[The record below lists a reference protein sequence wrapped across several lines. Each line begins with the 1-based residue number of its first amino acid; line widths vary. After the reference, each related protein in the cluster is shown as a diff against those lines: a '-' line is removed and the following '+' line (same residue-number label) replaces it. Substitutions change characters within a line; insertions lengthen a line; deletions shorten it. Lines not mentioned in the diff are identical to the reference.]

1 MDTAGTERIARCE
14 CGQLRLRCLGE
25 PLRVSM
31 CHCQSCQ
38 RRTGSVFGVQ
48 VRFRREQVS
57 IEGESRVFVRTGD
70 SGGRGELHFCPH
82 CASTVFWFLDAE
94 PELIAV
100 AIGVIGDHSLPLP
113 LYSVYESRRF
123 PWTDMPALAGIE
135 HYD

>member
-1 MDTAGTERIARCE
+1 MGDAWNIVMEGLGVPEKGCQPACFFLE
-14 CGQLRLRCLGE
+14 VDVCG
-25 PLRVSM
+25 
-31 CHCQSCQ
+31 
-38 RRTGSVFGVQ
+38 RTGSVFGVQ

-123 PWTDMPALAGIE
+123 PWTDMPALADIE